1 MTRNERF
8 RITQRAKWH
17 DLLHKLDGFEA
28 ILKLLA
34 VILYFVGAVWVTIRQ
49 NELKSSAENMELL
62 SPLLRAMMTNAVPAY
77 LLMGAV
83 AHAIVFTYPFGRK
96 AAHDQ
101 LLSIGLVNHAG
112 MAPELLCKRRD
123 EKNTKAVIWVF
134 RNYGIPLQTWE
145 EKRTAIETAL
155 GITIA
160 KMRYEKGKQRVAVY
174 AVPAHNDLPVMIQ
187 WNDNCLHKNSFTL
200 VLGESILGSVTVNL
214 AHIPHILLGGSTG
227 SGKSVLLKLLLM
239 QAVKKGAVVY
249 IADFKGGVDFSPIWH
264 EKCNLCFEERELL
277 NVLDM
282 LVSVLDGRKQLL
294 KEAGC
299 TNLDEFIERTGDCQP
314 RYIFACDEAAE
325 LLDKTGKSKEEKE
338 LLGQIENRLAIIARQ
353 GRAFGIHLILATQ
366 RPDASIIP
374 GQIRSNM
381 DCRICG
387 RADNV
392 LSQIILDS
400 TAAAEQIPKDA
411 RGRFMLHDGTVFQG
425 YLFDENAL

>member
-1 MTRNERF
+1 MTNNEKFGIRK
-8 RITQRAKWH
+8 RIQWH
-17 DLLHKLDGFEA
+17 GFLHELDEFEVA
-28 ILKLLA
+28 LKLLA
-34 VILYFVGAVWVTIRQ
+34 IVFYLAGADWVAIKQSGFKT
-49 NELKSSAENMELL
+49 SAENMELI
-62 SPLLRAMMTNAVPAY
+62 SPMFRAMMTNAVLAY
-77 LLMGAV
+77 LLIGA
-83 AHAIVFTYPFGRK
+83 AALAIVFVYPFGRK

-101 LLSIGLVNHAG
+101 LFSIGLVNHAG
-112 MAPELLCKRRD
+112 MAPELLHKRRD
-123 EKNTKAVIWVF
+123 EKNPKAVIWVF
-134 RNYGIPLQTWE
+134 RNHGIPLQTWE
-145 EKRTAIETAL
+145 EKRAAIETAL

-160 KMRYEKGKQRVAVY
+160 KMSYENGKRRVAVY
-174 AVPAHNDLPVMIQ
+174 AVPAQNDLSPLIQ
-187 WNDNCLHKNSFTL
+187 WKDNYLRQGSFIL

-249 IADFKGGVDFSPIWH
+249 IADFKGGVDFSPVWH
-264 EKCNLCFEERELL
+264 RKCNLCFEERELL
-277 NVLDM
+277 NVLDL
-282 LVSVLDGRKQLL
+282 LVSSLNSRKQLL
-294 KEAGC
+294 KDAGC
-299 TNLDEFIERTGDCQP
+299 VNLDEYIERTGDRQP
-314 RYIFACDEAAE
+314 RYIFACDEVAE

-366 RPDASIIP
+366 RPDANIIP
-374 GQIRSNM
+374 GQIRSNL

-411 RGRFMLHDGTVFQG
+411 QGRFMLHDGTVFQG
-425 YLFDENAL
+425 YLYDENAL